1 MATTGTVSIAVTV
14 TFGPIGRALAGAM
27 AMRAVRML
35 GIGAKLETGATHAG
49 RSMRKSF
56 SVMTVAVA
64 MLMMAMAIPIDMA
77 HDHASADELLH
88 QLFVFNGHGDILSFN
103 KLPYLSWFIII
114 RFLINARIS
123 AKINKLPY
131 YLHRIVAVP

>member
-1 MATTGTVSIAVTV
+1 MATTGTVPLAVTV
-14 TFGPIGRALAGAM
+14 TFGSIGRALAGPM

-35 GIGAKLETGATHAG
+35 GIGAKLETGTMHVG
-49 RSMRKSF
+49 RSMCESF
-56 SVMTVAVA
+56 SMMAVTAAVA

-103 KLPYLSWFIII
+103 KLPYLSWSIII

-123 AKINKLPY
+123 VKNK
-131 YLHRIVAVP
+131 